1 MTALQGLVCIPCST
15 SAVWKSGLES
25 LSDGSVLLGSGVGS
39 TKMGTVLGESGM
51 GDGTGEGAGTRCGVR
66 LG

>member
-1 MTALQGLVCIPCST
+1 MV
-15 SAVWKSGLES
+15 V
-25 LSDGSVLLGSGVGS
+25 DGSCSVEIGVRIAVRWFCIAGFGDS
-39 TKMGTVLGESGM
+39 KMRTVLGESGT